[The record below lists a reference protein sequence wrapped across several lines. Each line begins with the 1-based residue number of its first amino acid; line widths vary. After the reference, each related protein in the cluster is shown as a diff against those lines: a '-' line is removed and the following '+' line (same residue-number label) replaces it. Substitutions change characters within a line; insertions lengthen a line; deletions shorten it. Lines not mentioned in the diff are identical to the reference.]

1 MHSEHFPTD
10 EAGSAAKLNP
20 DVGWGLGGG
29 PGPRGS
35 GWIGGLLGLGTMLR
49 GDTVVLRARRFSS
62 LVGRAGSMPLPPCH
76 MQRRRGGAGS
86 PLLWVVG
93 ITGRSGSNEK

>member
-49 GDTVVLRARRFSS
+49 GKHFCA
-62 LVGRAGSMPLPPCH
+62 P
-76 MQRRRGGAGS
+76 GA
-86 PLLWVVG
+86 
-93 ITGRSGSNEK
+93 